1 MNLCTFIGRIGKDA
15 ITRHTPS
22 GKAVTGWSVAVD
34 SGFGDSKQTI
44 WVDCSLWGDRGGK
57 VCDYIRKGD
66 RIGVSGELGTREHDG
81 KTYITLNVREV
92 SLLGG
97 KDGAKPQAKPVK
109 DCPQPESDGFEDS
122 EIPFREVE
130 HDNH

>member
-15 ITRHTPS
+15 VTRHTPS

-92 SLLGG
+92 SLLGDKKEG
-97 KDGAKPQAKPVK
+97 SA
-109 DCPQPESDGFEDS
+109 QPPRST
-122 EIPFREVE
+122 RQ
-130 HDNH
+130 

>member
-15 ITRHTPS
+15 VTRHTPS

-81 KTYITLNVREV
+81 KTYITLNVRELT
-92 SLLGG
+92 LLGG

-109 DCPQPESDGFEDS
+109 DCPQPDQGNAADLESD
-122 EIPFREVE
+122 EIPF
-130 HDNH
+130 

>member
-15 ITRHTPS
+15 VTRHTPS
-22 GKAVTGWSVAVD
+22 GKQVTGWSIAVD

-44 WVDCSLWGDRGGK
+44 WVDCSMWGERGGK
-57 VCDYIRKGD
+57 VCEYIRKGD
-66 RIGVSGELGTREHDG
+66 RIGVFGEIGTKEHNG

-109 DCPQPESDGFEDS
+109 DCPQPDQGNAGDIDED
-122 EIPFREVE
+122 EIPF
-130 HDNH
+130 